1 MPDMDK
7 GCQQLSEITD
17 IQVNDIGDTDSTKG
31 VVEWKKKEEKYA
43 WGRWDST
50 PSVNYK
56 TSAVIFHFHFT
67 DSTLGWHFSK
77 FEKSGRQ
84 YFL

>member
-31 VVEWKKKEEKYA
+31 VVEWKKKKKNMLEGDEIA
-43 WGRWDST
+43 HPRQIT
-50 PSVNYK
+50 
-56 TSAVIFHFHFT
+56 
-67 DSTLGWHFSK
+67 TL
-77 FEKSGRQ
+77 
-84 YFL
+84 